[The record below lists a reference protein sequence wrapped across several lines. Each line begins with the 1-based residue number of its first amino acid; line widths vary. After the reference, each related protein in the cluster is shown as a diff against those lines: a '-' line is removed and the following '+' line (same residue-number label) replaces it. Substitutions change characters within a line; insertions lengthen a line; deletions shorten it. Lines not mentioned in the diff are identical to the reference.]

1 MKNLIIVN
9 AGGFG
14 RTVFWQCN
22 ADYGHGTEWML
33 KGFLDDRANALDGFA
48 TPRPIL
54 GSPFSYEPHE
64 DDIFLCAIGDPAQ
77 RRKFAAPLLAKGVE
91 FINLCTEVAYPPSAK
106 LGQGIIFERKVH
118 VGSDSTIGDFATF
131 MSMSIVGHDVVVSDY
146 AHVGPFVFIGAR
158 VRIGPEV
165 TIHPHST
172 ILPGITIGDGAVVGA
187 GSVVMRDVPAHST
200 VFGNPAKVIFKR

>member
-1 MKNLIIVN
+1 MKNLVIVN

-33 KGFLDDRANALDGFA
+33 KGFLDDRANILDGFN

-54 GSPFSYEPHE
+54 GSPSSYEPEE

-77 RRKFAAPLLAKGVE
+77 RRKYAAALLEKRVE

-106 LGQGIIFERKVH
+106 LGKGIIFERKVH
-118 VGSDSTIGDFATF
+118 VGSDTIIGDFATF
-131 MSMSIVGHDVVVSDY
+131 MSMSIIGHDVVVGDY
-146 AHVGPFVFIGAR
+146 AQIGAFVFIGAR
-158 VRIGPEV
+158 ARIGDEV
-165 TIHPHST
+165 TIHPHSC
-172 ILPGITIGDGAVVGA
+172 ILPGIAIGAGAIIGA
-187 GSVVMRDVPAHST
+187 GSVVVRDVPPMAS
-200 VFGNPAKVIFKR
+200 VFGNPAKVIFQR